1 VLYNKNRVVR
11 LLDVL
16 YTHFLKFMM
25 MNESQRKTL
34 GSTGILVARSLIGLF
49 FLLSG
54 YGMFTAGQEAI
65 SGFFASVGVPFA
77 ALAYWPVV
85 ILKIGAGLALI
96 LGYRVG
102 LAASGLI
109 GFTLLAT
116 YFGHS
121 DWEDPLNLTAV
132 TKNLAVVGG
141 LLYVMAYGAG
151 TGWKLK
157 K

>member
-1 VLYNKNRVVR
+1 
-11 LLDVL
+11 
-16 YTHFLKFMM
+16 MM

-121 DWEDPLNLTAV
+121 DWEDPMNLTAV